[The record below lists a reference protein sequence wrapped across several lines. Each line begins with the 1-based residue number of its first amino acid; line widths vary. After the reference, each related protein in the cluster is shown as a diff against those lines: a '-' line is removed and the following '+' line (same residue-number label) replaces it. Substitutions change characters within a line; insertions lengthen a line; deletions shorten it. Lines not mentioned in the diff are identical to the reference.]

1 MSGIARERMSGIAGE
16 GAVEDPA
23 VEDPGVEDPGVEDP
37 ARASLHLAT
46 PNPTTAPAMTATKSQ
61 MPFTLTS

>member
-23 VEDPGVEDPGVEDP
+23 VEDPAG
-37 ARASLHLAT
+37 ASLHLAT
-46 PNPTTAPAMTATKSQ
+46 PTPTTAPATTATKSQ

>member
-1 MSGIARERMSGIAGE
+1 MSEIARERMSGIAGE

-23 VEDPGVEDPGVEDP
+23 VEDPAG
-37 ARASLHLAT
+37 ASLHLAT
-46 PNPTTAPAMTATKSQ
+46 PMPTTAPATTATKSQ

>member
-16 GAVEDPA
+16 EAVEDPA
-23 VEDPGVEDPGVEDP
+23 VEDPAG
-37 ARASLHLAT
+37 AAFHLAT
-46 PNPTTAPAMTATKSQ
+46 PNPTTAPATTATKSQ

>member
-23 VEDPGVEDPGVEDP
+23 VEEPEGL
-37 ARASLHLAT
+37 AFHLAT
-46 PNPTTAPAMTATKSQ
+46 PIPTTAPATTAAKSQ

>member
-16 GAVEDPA
+16 GTVEDPAVEDPA
-23 VEDPGVEDPGVEDP
+23 VEDPAG
-37 ARASLHLAT
+37 ASLHLAT
-46 PNPTTAPAMTATKSQ
+46 PTPTTAPATTATKSQ